1 METYSYTAVAK
12 DGKDKK
18 GQIEAETRD
27 EAARKLKEQGLTPM
41 SIKTQTAFDKDIEL
55 PFLTKKKVKPRDM
68 SVFCRQF
75 ASILNAGVSVVNALE
90 MLAEQT
96 ENKNLKKAIMDAQSG
111 VEKGETLSD
120 SMRQDSGI
128 FPSILIDMVKAGESS
143 GSLENALTR
152 MAIQFEKQAKTQG
165 IVKKAMMYP
174 CVLLVVMVGVIIVML
189 TFVIPNFVS
198 MFEDLESDLPFMTKA
213 VLSMSD
219 AVMNYWYII
228 IAVIAAIVVGYKMY
242 VKTDAGRHSVD
253 KLKLKIPV
261 FGVLQT
267 KTACASFARTLSTLL
282 QAGMPMIEAID
293 IAASTNTIES
303 STGVWI
309 KSITFSDPVAVYT
322 FGQKASSNPSNT
334 SGSAYQTNNVG
345 YKETINVSYE
355 GTYAEWKNLIGF
367 INNYEKKNTIEALTT
382 TYNEATDVVTGTMTL
397 ALYSITGNGRE
408 FSEPK
413 FDLKTGTD
421 NIFAKPA
428 E

>member
-174 CVLLVVMVGVIIVML
+174 CVLLVVM
-189 TFVIPNFVS
+189 PNFVS

-293 IAASTNTIES
+293 IAASTMTNVMYKDALMKAKS
-303 STGVWI
+303 GVALGLPL
-309 KSITFSDPVAVYT
+309 SN
-322 FGQKASSNPSNT
+322 QLKASQIFPPMIVHM
-334 SGSAYQTNNVG
+334 VG
-345 YKETINVSYE
+345 
-355 GTYAEWKNLIGF
+355 IG
-367 INNYEKKNTIEALTT
+367 EE
-382 TYNEATDVVTGTMTL
+382 
-397 ALYSITGNGRE
+397 TGNIEEMLTNSAGYYE
-408 FSEPK
+408 EEVEVQTQTLTALMEPAIIVIMA
-413 FDLKTGTD
+413 LIVVVLILSIYQPMIQLYNTLG
-421 NIFAKPA
+421 
-428 E
+428 

>member
-128 FPSILIDMVKAGESS
+128 FPSILIDMVKVDMVKAGESS

-293 IAASTNTIES
+293 IAASTMTNVMYKDALMKAKS
-303 STGVWI
+303 GVALGLPL
-309 KSITFSDPVAVYT
+309 SN
-322 FGQKASSNPSNT
+322 QLKASQIFPPMIVHM
-334 SGSAYQTNNVG
+334 VG
-345 YKETINVSYE
+345 
-355 GTYAEWKNLIGF
+355 IG
-367 INNYEKKNTIEALTT
+367 EE
-382 TYNEATDVVTGTMTL
+382 
-397 ALYSITGNGRE
+397 TGNIEEMLTNSAGYYE
-408 FSEPK
+408 EEVEVQTQTLTALMEPAIIVIMA
-413 FDLKTGTD
+413 LVVVVLILSIYQPMIQLYNTLG
-421 NIFAKPA
+421 
-428 E
+428 

>member
-27 EAARKLKEQGLTPM
+27 DAARKLKELGLTPM
-41 SIKTQTAFDKDIEL
+41 AIKQQSALDKDIEI

-96 ENKNLKKAIMDAQSG
+96 ENKDLKKAIMDAQSG

-174 CVLLVVMVGVIIVML
+174 MVLLVVMVGVIIVML

-198 MFEDLESDLPFMTKA
+198 MFEDLDSELPFMTKA
-213 VLSMSD
+213 VLAMSD

-253 KLKLKIPV
+253 TLMKAKSGVALGLPLSNQLKATQIFP
-261 FGVLQT
+261 
-267 KTACASFARTLSTLL
+267 
-282 QAGMPMIEAID
+282 PMI
-293 IAASTNTIES
+293 
-303 STGVWI
+303 VHM
-309 KSITFSDPVAVYT
+309 
-322 FGQKASSNPSNT
+322 
-334 SGSAYQTNNVG
+334 VG
-345 YKETINVSYE
+345 
-355 GTYAEWKNLIGF
+355 IG
-367 INNYEKKNTIEALTT
+367 EE
-382 TYNEATDVVTGTMTL
+382 
-397 ALYSITGNGRE
+397 TGNIEEMLTNSAGYYE
-408 FSEPK
+408 EEVEVQTQTLTALMEPAIIVVMA
-413 FDLKTGTD
+413 LVVVVLILSIYQPMIQLYNTLG
-421 NIFAKPA
+421 
-428 E
+428 

>member
-27 EAARKLKEQGLTPM
+27 DAARKLKELGLTPM
-41 SIKTQTAFDKDIEL
+41 AIKQQSALDKDIEI

-96 ENKNLKKAIMDAQSG
+96 ENKDLKKAIMDAQSG

-174 CVLLVVMVGVIIVML
+174 MVLLVVMVGVIIVML

-198 MFEDLESDLPFMTKA
+198 MFAELPFMTKA
-213 VLSMSD
+213 VLAMSD

-282 QAGMPMIEAID
+282 QAGMPMIEALD
-293 IAASTNTIES
+293 ISASTMTNVLFKDALMKAKS
-303 STGVWI
+303 GVALGLPL
-309 KSITFSDPVAVYT
+309 SN
-322 FGQKASSNPSNT
+322 QLKATQIFPPMIVHM
-334 SGSAYQTNNVG
+334 VG
-345 YKETINVSYE
+345 
-355 GTYAEWKNLIGF
+355 IG
-367 INNYEKKNTIEALTT
+367 EE
-382 TYNEATDVVTGTMTL
+382 
-397 ALYSITGNGRE
+397 TGNIEEMLTNSAGYYE
-408 FSEPK
+408 EEVEVQTQTLTALMEPAIIVVMA
-413 FDLKTGTD
+413 LVVVVLILSIYQPMIQLYNTLG
-421 NIFAKPA
+421 
-428 E
+428 

>member
-1 METYSYTAVAK
+1 METYTYTAVTR

-18 GQIEAETRD
+18 GKIEAETRE
-27 EAARKLKEQGLTPM
+27 EAARKLKEQGFTPM
-41 SIKTQTAFDKDIEL
+41 TIKVQSALDKDIEL
-55 PFLTKKKVKPRDM
+55 PFFGKKKVKARDM

-96 ENKNLKKAIMDAQSG
+96 ENKDLKKGIENAQAG

-120 SMRQDSGI
+120 SLRQESGV

-152 MAIQFEKQAKTQG
+152 MAVQFEKQAKTQG

-198 MFEDLESDLPFMTKA
+198 MFEDLDSELPVMTRA
-213 VLSMSD
+213 VLALSNG
-219 AVMNYWYII
+219 VMHYWYII

-242 VKTDAGRHSVD
+242 AKTDAGRHNID
-253 KLKLKIPV
+253 RIKIKLPV

-282 QAGMPMIEAID
+282 QAGMPMIEALD
-293 IAASTNTIES
+293 ISASTMSNILYKDALMKAKSGVALGLPLSNQLKASQIFPPMIVHMVGIGEETGNIEEMLTNS
-303 STGVWI
+303 
-309 KSITFSDPVAVYT
+309 AVYYEEEVEVQT
-322 FGQKASSNPSNT
+322 QTLTALMEPAIIVVMALVVVVLILSIYQPMIQLYNT
-334 SGSAYQTNNVG
+334 LG
-345 YKETINVSYE
+345 
-355 GTYAEWKNLIGF
+355 
-367 INNYEKKNTIEALTT
+367 
-382 TYNEATDVVTGTMTL
+382 
-397 ALYSITGNGRE
+397 
-408 FSEPK
+408 
-413 FDLKTGTD
+413 
-421 NIFAKPA
+421 
-428 E
+428 

>member
-27 EAARKLKEQGLTPM
+27 DAARKLKELGLTPM
-41 SIKTQTAFDKDIEL
+41 AIKQQSALDKDIEI

-96 ENKNLKKAIMDAQSG
+96 ENKDLKKAIMDAQSG

-174 CVLLVVMVGVIIVML
+174 MVLLVVMVGVIIVML

-198 MFEDLESDLPFMTKA
+198 MFEDLDSELPFMTKA
-213 VLSMSD
+213 VLAMSD

-228 IAVIAAIVVGYKMY
+228 IAVIVVGYKMY

-282 QAGMPMIEAID
+282 QAGMPMIEALD
-293 IAASTNTIES
+293 ISASTMTNVLYKDALMKAKS
-303 STGVWI
+303 GVALGLPL
-309 KSITFSDPVAVYT
+309 SN
-322 FGQKASSNPSNT
+322 QLKATQIFPPMIVHM
-334 SGSAYQTNNVG
+334 VG
-345 YKETINVSYE
+345 
-355 GTYAEWKNLIGF
+355 IG
-367 INNYEKKNTIEALTT
+367 EE
-382 TYNEATDVVTGTMTL
+382 
-397 ALYSITGNGRE
+397 TGNIEEMLTNSAGYYE
-408 FSEPK
+408 EEVEVQTQTLTALMEPAIIVVMA
-413 FDLKTGTD
+413 LVVVVLILSIYQPMIQLYNTLG
-421 NIFAKPA
+421 
-428 E
+428 

>member
-96 ENKNLKKAIMDAQSG
+96 ENKNLKKAIMDVQSG

-293 IAASTNTIES
+293 IAASTMTNVMYKDALMKAKS
-303 STGVWI
+303 GVALGLPL
-309 KSITFSDPVAVYT
+309 SN
-322 FGQKASSNPSNT
+322 QLKASQIFPPMIVHM
-334 SGSAYQTNNVG
+334 VG
-345 YKETINVSYE
+345 
-355 GTYAEWKNLIGF
+355 IG
-367 INNYEKKNTIEALTT
+367 EE
-382 TYNEATDVVTGTMTL
+382 
-397 ALYSITGNGRE
+397 TGNIEEMLTNSAGYYE
-408 FSEPK
+408 EEVEVQTQTLTALMEPAIIVIMA
-413 FDLKTGTD
+413 LVVVVLILSIYQPMIQLYNTLG
-421 NIFAKPA
+421 
-428 E
+428 